1 MTVPV
6 ELAHHLANISSGL
19 LFLPASF
26 YFVLNNQSYLTLSV
40 KYLNFQSWC
49 FVQLEGHFVCVLEFA
64 IFNIFLLYALYC
76 TGKFLYI
83 RK

>member
-19 LFLPASF
+19 PFLRASF
-26 YFVLNNQSYLTLSV
+26 YFVLNNQSYLNLSV

-49 FVQLEGHFVCVLEFA
+49 FVKGAQA
-64 IFNIFLLYALYC
+64 SD
-76 TGKFLYI
+76 I
-83 RK
+83 RLQGFYTNQTCMGR